1 MLIIIFTNVIEKLIS
16 SMTGAISLSIA
27 VLGVVAIAWYVINA
41 KFKVLSAVLTFL
53 IIAVLSYLAF
63 NPHLI
68 QDIGGKIF
76 YLIYGGVE

>member
-1 MLIIIFTNVIEKLIS
+1 MLIIFTNVIEKLIS

-63 NPHLI
+63 HPNLI

-76 YLIYGGVE
+76 YLIYGGIE

>member
-1 MLIIIFTNVIEKLIS
+1 MLFANVIEKLIS

-76 YLIYGGVE
+76 YLIYGGIE

>member
-1 MLIIIFTNVIEKLIS
+1 MLIFTNVIEKLIS

-76 YLIYGGVE
+76 YLIYGGIE

>member
-1 MLIIIFTNVIEKLIS
+1 MLIIFTNVIEKLIS

-27 VLGVVAIAWYVINA
+27 ILGVVAIAWYVINA
-41 KFKVLSAVLTFL
+41 KFKILSAILTFL

-76 YLIYGGVE
+76 FLIYGGIE

>member
-1 MLIIIFTNVIEKLIS
+1 MLIFTNVIEKLIS

-53 IIAVLSYLAF
+53 LIAILSYLAF

-68 QDIGGKIF
+68 QEIGGKLF
-76 YLIYGGVE
+76 YLIYGGIE

>member
-76 YLIYGGVE
+76 YLIYGGIE

>member
-1 MLIIIFTNVIEKLIS
+1 MLIFTNVIEKLIS

-41 KFKVLSAVLTFL
+41 KFKVLSAILTFL

-63 NPHLI
+63 NPRLI

-76 YLIYGGVE
+76 FMIYGGIE